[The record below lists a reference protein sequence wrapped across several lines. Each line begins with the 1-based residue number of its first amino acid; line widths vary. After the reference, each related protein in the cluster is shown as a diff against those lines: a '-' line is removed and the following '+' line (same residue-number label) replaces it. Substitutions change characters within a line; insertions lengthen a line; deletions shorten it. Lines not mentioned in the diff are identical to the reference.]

1 MINNNNRKTLVEILA
16 QHTGTSNKYVIEN
29 IENTAERLKVG
40 AQFKNIPAEQVDT
53 QLQNILRWCEYLQ
66 DSIEQEN

>member
-29 IENTAERLKVG
+29 IENINLKE
-40 AQFKNIPAEQVDT
+40 ILTTTSECPVDT
-53 QLQNILRWCEYLQ
+53 QDLQVFKMWESLQ
-66 DSIEQEN
+66 VAVGHTDLT

>member
-29 IENTAERLKVG
+29 IENINLKEILTTTSDCPIDTEDLQVFNMWRSLQTAIGHMDL
-40 AQFKNIPAEQVDT
+40 T
-53 QLQNILRWCEYLQ
+53 
-66 DSIEQEN
+66 